1 MGKHTKV
8 ASTMST
14 ARALLA
20 LCIVAAACDA
30 KLAFGRRSYSAGSG
44 AASGSNTGG
53 APTPAPT
60 PAATEAGGA
69 QIVQVVTMSSPFT
82 TSDIATYS
90 ASPYAAAVNFGYGKS
105 IGIVDSSATVTAY
118 KPRCCGHDGFSKSRP
133 YRTEYRNFD
142 CDRQPQAIQCCHL
155 RQLDSSNCECCCNS
169 DCDIDR
175 RKHIWCLDQR
185 CELVHSLQ
193 CGCDCPRT
201 TLESIF
207 ASGGHKSLTLDLGHP
222 ACFCLAL
229 CILGL
234 GMQEWVVL
242 VSDGGLTLKSRVSN
256 EGTSSLLTVGS
267 GHILRP

>member
-30 KLAFGRRSYSAGSG
+30 KLAFGRRSYSSGSG

-118 KPRCCGHDGFSKSRP
+118 KTGCSVSSAAVLGRRADLSITFTAIVSASLAAAATTASQSLDHTALNTAISTVTSTGGSTSGASTNAVSLFTVFSVA
-133 YRTEYRNFD
+133 
-142 CDRQPQAIQCCHL
+142 AI
-155 RQLDSSNCECCCNS
+155 
-169 DCDIDR
+169 
-175 RKHIWCLDQR
+175 
-185 CELVHSLQ
+185 
-193 CGCDCPRT
+193 
-201 TLESIF
+201 
-207 ASGGHKSLTLDLGHP
+207 
-222 ACFCLAL
+222 AL
-229 CILGL
+229 
-234 GMQEWVVL
+234 
-242 VSDGGLTLKSRVSN
+242 
-256 EGTSSLLTVGS
+256 
-267 GHILRP
+267 

>member
-30 KLAFGRRSYSAGSG
+30 KLAFGRRSYSSGSG

-105 IGIVDSSATVTAY
+105 IGIVDSSATATTY
-118 KPRCCGHDGFSKSRP
+118 KKKKFG
-133 YRTEYRNFD
+133 
-142 CDRQPQAIQCCHL
+142 
-155 RQLDSSNCECCCNS
+155 LDSN
-169 DCDIDR
+169 
-175 RKHIWCLDQR
+175 KFL
-185 CELVHSLQ
+185 LVILYT
-193 CGCDCPRT
+193 P
-201 TLESIF
+201 LLINLSIRY
-207 ASGGHKSLTLDLGHP
+207 S
-222 ACFCLAL
+222 CFF
-229 CILGL
+229 
-234 GMQEWVVL
+234 E
-242 VSDGGLTLKSRVSN
+242 
-256 EGTSSLLTVGS
+256 
-267 GHILRP
+267 H

>member
-30 KLAFGRRSYSAGSG
+30 KLAFGRRSYSSGSG

-118 KPRCCGHDGFSKSRP
+118 KTGCSVSSAAVLARRADLSITF
-133 YRTEYRNFD
+133 T
-142 CDRQPQAIQCCHL
+142 AIVSASIAAAATTASQS
-155 RQLDSSNCECCCNS
+155 LDHTALNTAISTVIANLKQSNAATY
-169 DCDIDR
+169 
-175 RKHIWCLDQR
+175 
-185 CELVHSLQ
+185 
-193 CGCDCPRT
+193 G
-201 TLESIF
+201 
-207 ASGGHKSLTLDLGHP
+207 SLTVPTASAVATPTVTSTGGSTSGASTNAVSLFTVFSV
-222 ACFCLAL
+222 AAIALA
-229 CILGL
+229 
-234 GMQEWVVL
+234 QHWRAF
-242 VSDGGLTLKSRVSN
+242 S
-256 EGTSSLLTVGS
+256 
-267 GHILRP
+267 